1 MSSVVSVVVM
11 TSELQQREIWRGYE
25 EYEGLLET
33 GAGFMWDSHLKPYH
47 RAR

>member
-11 TSELQQREIWRGYE
+11 TSELQRREIWRGYE
-25 EYEGLLET
+25 GLLET
-33 GAGFMWDSHLKPYH
+33 GVGFMWDSHLKPYH